1 MKRLI
6 PPAKE
11 DLGGQAMTRFLSI
24 VSQFN
29 LVRWLQTQLDGTEI
43 HNAKLAKFLCKL
55 IPAHCPFE
63 REIKFKG
70 QTILHIPP
78 LCKLNPLYEQLV
90 TLRFKCLSYL
100 VDQSGEDTHSAV
112 SQV

>member
-1 MKRLI
+1 
-6 PPAKE
+6 
-11 DLGGQAMTRFLSI
+11 MTRFMSI
-24 VSQFN
+24 ISQFN
-29 LVRWLQTQLDGTEI
+29 LLRWLQAQLDGIEI
-43 HNAKLAKFLCKL
+43 HNAKLARFLCKL

-63 REIKFKG
+63 REIKLNG

-100 VDQSGEDTHSAV
+100 VDQCGEDTHSAV